1 MSSFREQEMG
11 RKLLEQW
18 KADVPFSTMVEQTG
32 WKVSKVRALISEA
45 AGGVNEWRKMRE
57 AKRVERLG
65 GAVVV
70 QQTSG
75 LDLTLVRNVAQETV
89 EGIFDSD
96 TLREMVQEEVRKFPP
111 QTGKLDVTINQ
122 STAKVTITRSHAMLK
137 EALRRIGAGFQNLML
152 VGPAGSGKTTL
163 AEQLAQALKK
173 QFGFIS
179 LSGGTTEGQ
188 LIGRLTSTGKFLSTR
203 FIECFEN
210 GGLFLMDEGDA
221 ADPNVLLVLNSAM
234 ANGLLSLPSRTSK
247 PFAKRHKDFILI
259 FAANTWGTG
268 ADWQYVGRN
277 QLDAAFLSRFAGAI
291 IEVGYDEGLE
301 RSLTAEEWYVAF
313 LRVRQAAVQARLRR
327 VLGTREMLAGQRL
340 LKAGYTLPETWAALT
355 AGWTPDEISKA
366 RVAA

>member
-1 MSSFREQEMG
+1 MEQG

-18 KADVPFSTMVEQTG
+18 KQDIPFSKMVEDTG
-32 WKVSKVRALISEA
+32 FRVNKIRSLIAEA
-45 AGGVNEWRKMRE
+45 AGGANEWRKMRE
-57 AKRVERLG
+57 ARRGQNPLPTSVPTSSSAVSTDFVRRV
-65 GAVVV
+65 
-70 QQTSG
+70 S
-75 LDLTLVRNVAQETV
+75 QEAV

-96 TLREMVQEEVRKFPP
+96 TIREMVQDEVKKYPP
-111 QTGKLDVTINQ
+111 QTGKLE
-122 STAKVTITRSHAMLK
+122 ITLNKSAVKIVIKQSHAALK
-137 EALRRIGAGFQNLML
+137 EALRRVGAGFQNIML

-163 AEQLAQALKK
+163 AEQMATALKR

-234 ANGLLSLPSRTSK
+234 ANGLLSLPSRTTK
-247 PFAKRHKDFILI
+247 PYAKRHADFILV

-268 ADWQYVGRN
+268 SDWQYVGRN

-291 IEVGYDEGLE
+291 IEVGYDEALE
-301 RSLTAEEWYVAF
+301 RSLTVESWYVQF
-313 LRVRQAAVQARLRR
+313 VRVRQAANASKLRR
-327 VLGTREMLAGQRL
+327 VLGTRELLAGQRL
-340 LKAGYTLPETWAALT
+340 LKAGYSEPETWAALT
-355 AGWTPDEISKA
+355 AGWTPDEVGKA